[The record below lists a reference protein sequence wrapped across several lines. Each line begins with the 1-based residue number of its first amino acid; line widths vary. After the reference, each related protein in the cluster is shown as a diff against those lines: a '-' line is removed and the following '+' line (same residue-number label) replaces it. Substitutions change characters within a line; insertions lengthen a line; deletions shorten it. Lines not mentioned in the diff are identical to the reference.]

1 MIRLI
6 LATVIGY
13 FLGKE
18 RKKRDK
24 SGGSRTM
31 ALMCLSACVIAM
43 ISIDLQAMYNAD
55 ILRLMQG
62 GLQGISF
69 IGMGLIVK
77 NKGNVEGLTTASIL
91 FIVVLIGFLIGC
103 KMYFYSFVVTLLAYI
118 IGELKYW
125 IDKGGH

>member
-6 LATVIGY
+6 LATLIGY

-24 SGGSRTM
+24 AGGSRTM
-31 ALMCLSACVIAM
+31 ALMCLSACVVAIL
-43 ISIDLQAMYNAD
+43 SLDLQALYHAD

-62 GLQGISF
+62 TIQGISF

-103 KMYFYSFVVTLLAYI
+103 KMYFYSFIVSGLAYV

-125 IDKGGH
+125 IDKGD

>member
-1 MIRLI
+1 MFRFI
-6 LATVIGY
+6 LATAIGY

-31 ALMCLSACVIAM
+31 ALMCLSACVVAV
-43 ISIDLQAMYNAD
+43 ISLDLQAVYQLD
-55 ILRLMQG
+55 VLRLMQG

-103 KMYFYSFVVTLLAYI
+103 KMYFYSFVVSGLAYT

-125 IDKGGH
+125 IEKGDS

>member
-43 ISIDLQAMYNAD
+43 ISIDLQAMHNAD
-55 ILRLMQG
+55 VLRLMQG

-91 FIVVLIGFLIGC
+91 FITVLIGFLIGC

>member
-31 ALMCLSACVIAM
+31 ALMCLSACVVAIL
-43 ISIDLQAMYNAD
+43 SLDLQALYHTD

-62 GLQGISF
+62 AIQGISF

-103 KMYFYSFVVTLLAYI
+103 KMYFYSFVVSGLAYT

-125 IDKGGH
+125 IEKGDS